1 MSKKK
6 KTRYG
11 AIGAKQAHKKAERL
25 NKSKEDVSKEE
36 KQKKTSTK
44 GTDKA

>member
-11 AIGAKQAHKKAERL
+11 AIGAKQAHEKAERL
-25 NKSKEDVSKEE
+25 NKSKEDVSKKKEQE
-36 KQKKTSTK
+36 KTGNK